1 MLAWKKLLGVA
12 TILVLS
18 FVVLFPQQ
26 LIAQQEHL
34 VTGQDLQ
41 RAIVSQ
47 QTTRA
52 ENVAKIQNL
61 LSDQSVE
68 RAVANAGADPVK
80 VRQAVSTL
88 SDEELASLVSQTQ
101 AVQNDFAAGAISHR
115 DLTLIIGAIII
126 IVVVIAIAA

>member
-41 RAIVSQ
+41 KAIVSQ
-47 QTTRA
+47 ETTRA
-52 ENVAKIQNL
+52 ENLAKIQNL
-61 LSDQSVE
+61 LSDRSVE
-68 RAVANAGADPVK
+68 RAVANAGTDPAK
-80 VRQAVSTL
+80 VREAVSTL
-88 SDEELASLVSQTQ
+88 SDEELATLVSKTQ
-101 AVQNDFAAGAISHR
+101 AAQNDFAAGAISHR

-126 IVVVIAIAA
+126 IVVIIAIAA